1 MSKKFIEEKMVSI
14 TEDLDKIRTK
24 PLVYISYVGEQG
36 ALHLGKELINN
47 GIDECINPNSP
58 GKNICIELDG
68 RINKMT
74 VTDDGR
80 GFPFAGMV
88 ESCTVIHS
96 STKFIR
102 ATGGGSAG
110 ENGVGITATNA
121 LSDFFEID
129 VHKLGERSTITFKEG
144 KLIKNTGV
152 VKCDDKKKHGS
163 KVSFIPSPKYL
174 LGECEIK
181 HEALITWLQDIKH
194 LLDQNIVMD
203 YIYTDKDGKK
213 HKYKLKNINGLRDM
227 CVELESS
234 LLCDPVHVKDSVK
247 FKEKVRDVETGNM
260 TEKDRFLGLEVAF
273 SYKKPTS
280 GRTIDEPTIKSF
292 CNFVHTIRNG
302 THADAVRNSIA
313 QFLVRA
319 TREIMSKK
327 DLEKYDITSQD
338 ALFGL
343 VLTLSV
349 TTDSNPGFTNQ
360 TKENITKPEMYKIY
374 TELTKV
380 MLMDYFKTR
389 PKELKRLCDYIKTN
403 AKARYEA
410 TKARTAVVRRETDKL
425 SEYGI
430 KGYKPANDKSK
441 KGYREIFLC
450 EGDSV
455 GGNAEKARDKMV
467 QALFLFRGVPYNTF
481 NKKAYEVLGNEEF
494 KNLNA
499 VLRCGIGDRFDIN
512 KLYFDKIIIM
522 TDADV
527 DGHFITSLISAFFVY
542 HLPDVVKAGK
552 LYKSLPPLYKIDDKT
567 KPFILNKMQYIEV
580 FERRIGENL
589 RIIKSNN
596 EVLKGKEFKDFLY
609 NNRNYLDELMRVAS
623 HFAIHPILMEFVL
636 MYMHDKKFP
645 KLLNKRFPEITV
657 EKSENKTM
665 VVSGILEGKYQ
676 LLFIDDILLKKS
688 VDMLK
693 YIDNLTIDKSV
704 TVLEKHV
711 KHYNDLG
718 KLSIGEFFMR
728 AQKYQPNIMTRFKG
742 LGELSSEDL
751 ETTTFDPHQRILV
764 QLTMDDLIDEIRKF
778 EILHG
783 RSKEERTEM
792 MKAFKIDREFLDN

>member
-1 MSKKFIEEKMVSI
+1 MSKKFVEEKMVSI

-24 PLVYISYVGEQG
+24 PLVYISYVGKQG

-47 GIDECINPNSP
+47 GIDECINPHSP
-58 GKNICIELDG
+58 GKNIGIELDG

-144 KLIKNTGV
+144 KLVKNTGV
-152 VKCDDKKKHGS
+152 VECDDKKKHGS

-174 LGECEIK
+174 LGDCEIE
-181 HEALITWLQDIKH
+181 HEALLTWLKDIKH

-203 YIYTDKDGKK
+203 YTYINPEGKK
-213 HKYKLKNINGLRDM
+213 EKYKLKNINGLFDM
-227 CVELESS
+227 CKELEPS

-260 TEKDRFLGLEVAF
+260 TEKERFLGLEVAF

-280 GRTIDEPTIKSF
+280 GRTIDEPVIKSF

-327 DLEKYDITSQD
+327 ELEKYDITSQD

-360 TKENITKPEMYKIY
+360 TKENITKSDMYRIY
-374 TELTKV
+374 SELTKT
-380 MLMDYFKTR
+380 MLLDYFKLR
-389 PKELKRLCDYIKTN
+389 PKELKKLCDYIKTN

-410 TKARTAVVRRETDKL
+410 TKARSAVVRRETDKL

-467 QALFLFRGVPYNTF
+467 QALFLFRGVPYNAF
-481 NKKAYEVLGNEEF
+481 NKKAYEALGNEEF
-494 KNLNA
+494 KNLTS

-522 TDADV
+522 SDAD
-527 DGHFITSLISAFFVY
+527 
-542 HLPDVVKAGK
+542 
-552 LYKSLPPLYKIDDKT
+552 
-567 KPFILNKMQYIEV
+567 
-580 FERRIGENL
+580 
-589 RIIKSNN
+589 
-596 EVLKGKEFKDFLY
+596 
-609 NNRNYLDELMRVAS
+609 
-623 HFAIHPILMEFVL
+623 
-636 MYMHDKKFP
+636 
-645 KLLNKRFPEITV
+645 
-657 EKSENKTM
+657 
-665 VVSGILEGKYQ
+665 
-676 LLFIDDILLKKS
+676 
-688 VDMLK
+688 
-693 YIDNLTIDKSV
+693 
-704 TVLEKHV
+704 
-711 KHYNDLG
+711 
-718 KLSIGEFFMR
+718 
-728 AQKYQPNIMTRFKG
+728 
-742 LGELSSEDL
+742 
-751 ETTTFDPHQRILV
+751 
-764 QLTMDDLIDEIRKF
+764 
-778 EILHG
+778 
-783 RSKEERTEM
+783 
-792 MKAFKIDREFLDN
+792 